1 MERTMNYRAEATPE
15 GVNIMTRN
23 DAGISEHVELIS
35 YECAVARLVV
45 GEYDNN
51 LDNGFAIHLAVAE
64 GGNVGWFDYTAQ
76 HNLEMWRWLIAAA
89 FIAEMKHE
97 NGTTIVTDLDGTT
110 SWAALYSNGDT
121 TIPLY
126 PSAERLAMANNIEGA
141 MLERY
146 GIEQGTEN
154 IIIFYHSMLDVEL
167 GELTPFGREVL
178 AELHDHFINDLEVN
192 GWPETPVTH

>member
-1 MERTMNYRAEATPE
+1 MNYRAEATPE

-51 LDNGFAIHLAVAE
+51 LDKGFAVHLAVAE

-89 FIAEMKHE
+89 FIAEMKRE
-97 NGTTIVTDLDGTT
+97 NGTTIVTDLDGIGIAYLSRCVDAEGITDEGVRAWT
-110 SWAALYSNGDT
+110 SMTADMGATVGG
-121 TIPLY
+121 
-126 PSAERLAMANNIEGA
+126 NNA
-141 MLERY
+141 
-146 GIEQGTEN
+146 
-154 IIIFYHSMLDVEL
+154 
-167 GELTPFGREVL
+167 
-178 AELHDHFINDLEVN
+178 
-192 GWPETPVTH
+192 